1 MFHEYPVPPDIRWF
15 NSLQIELV
23 IGWRKKIEP
32 VSQKRSSI
40 VEFSKLIFQNIKI
53 DDYHR
58 SFGTWLPFLW
68 RRICRNSSN
77 RLRRGRSKVETATSF
92 VNLHWWKLLPTAPP
106 RGNCQFLVGGAC
118 VSCNEEF
125 SHKSELLMDPR
136 VSGKRVPGKKIDRA
150 VMRVWPRQ
158 TFN

>member
-1 MFHEYPVPPDIRWF
+1 MFHEYPVLPDIRWF
-15 NSLQIELV
+15 NSLQIEFV

>member
-15 NSLQIELV
+15 NSLQIEFV

>member
-1 MFHEYPVPPDIRWF
+1 MFHEYPVPSDIRWF

-40 VEFSKLIFQNIKI
+40 VEFSIFQNIKI